1 MENMIQMMRNKTVLF
16 IFTLLLW
23 TNFIFADDELNP
35 DDPGGGL
42 GQDPGTTAP
51 IHDWIPF
58 VILIMI
64 AIVFYYMHK
73 KKVIVKS

>member
-1 MENMIQMMRNKTVLF
+1 MLQKIKNKTGLL
-16 IFTLLLW
+16 IFTLSLW
-23 TNFIFADDELNP
+23 ANITFAQL
-35 DDPGGGL
+35 DDPGGNGY
-42 GQDPGTTAP
+42 DPGDEPVKAS